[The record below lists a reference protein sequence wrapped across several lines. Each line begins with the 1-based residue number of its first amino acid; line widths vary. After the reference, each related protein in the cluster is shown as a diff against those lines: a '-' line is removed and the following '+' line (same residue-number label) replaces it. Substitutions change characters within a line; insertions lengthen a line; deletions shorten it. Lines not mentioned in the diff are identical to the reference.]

1 MGGISSKPTALDCI
15 IKNFK
20 KGFVGD
26 YGVKMTPRKLHDLC
40 ELDWPSF
47 DIGWPPDATYCPS
60 STPGRHWTPGHP
72 DQFPYIDSWLLIAQT
87 LPCGQDFVRTNRT
100 RVGYLWHN
108 HSDKRKKGKKP
119 IFQGDAVED
128 PLLPLKYVPLTPQ
141 APAQPAPDSLPDS
154 PPPSMSPSPPHEQ
167 DSSPEPVGK

>member
-20 KGFVGD
+20 KGFVGH

-47 DIGWPPDATYCPS
+47 DVGWPPEAAHCPS

-72 DQFPYIDSWLLIAQT
+72 DQFPYIDSWLLIA
-87 LPCGQDFVRTNRT
+87 
-100 RVGYLWHN
+100 
-108 HSDKRKKGKKP
+108 
-119 IFQGDAVED
+119 
-128 PLLPLKYVPLTPQ
+128 
-141 APAQPAPDSLPDS
+141 
-154 PPPSMSPSPPHEQ
+154 
-167 DSSPEPVGK
+167 